1 MLEKGQAG
9 RKKEMNGYDDYK
21 KRHRERSR
29 KALQAMRPPGLPP
42 ARDLVS
48 PYDRY
53 AQPNDIEK
61 DRRPPLSLARRFL
74 IQCLISALLFSSVY
88 WIEQN
93 KSSRLLPVKQSIVTA
108 LTQEFQFA
116 AVSGWYE
123 KKLGQPVGFLPGL
136 FGGNKG
142 NQTASGSSS
151 KNKNG
156 AFAEPVTGQVQD
168 RFNSQTNGITVAT
181 SPNSAVEAVKDGLV
195 VFVGQ
200 KNKIGKTVIIQHQNS
215 DESWYGELNQVDVKV
230 YDFVKQGQK
239 IGTTGGGN
247 KRGTF
252 YFALKKGQK
261 FIDPIQVMS
270 FD

>member
-1 MLEKGQAG
+1 MFKKGQAG
-9 RKKEMNGYDDYK
+9 RKKEMNGYDEYRR
-21 KRHRERSR
+21 RHRERSR
-29 KALQAMRPPGLPP
+29 RTLQTIRPSGLPP
-42 ARDLVS
+42 VRDLGS

-53 AQPNDIEK
+53 GPSPGTGK
-61 DRRPPLSLARRFL
+61 DRRRSVSLARRLL
-74 IQCLISALLFSSVY
+74 IQSLISALLFSSVY

-93 KSSRLLPVKQSIVTA
+93 KNARLLPAKQSIVTA
-108 LTQEFQFA
+108 LTQEFQFT
-116 AVSGWYE
+116 AVSDWYE
-123 KKLGQPVGFLPGL
+123 KNLGQPISFLPDL
-136 FGGNKG
+136 LNGNKG

-151 KNKNG
+151 NSKNG
-156 AFAEPVTGQVQD
+156 AFAEPVTGQLQD
-168 RFNSQTNGITVAT
+168 HFNKQTNGITVST
-181 SPNSAVEAVKDGLV
+181 SPNSTVEAAKDGLV

-200 KNKIGKTVIIQHQNS
+200 KSKIGKTVIIQHQNS
-215 DESWYGELNQVDVKV
+215 DESWYGELNQVNVKV

-239 IGTTGGGN
+239 IGTTGGSG